1 MSEHSFSSL
10 HLSAEIVDNLASLGF
25 ASMTAI
31 QAQSLP
37 AILDGKDVIVEGQT
51 GSGKTAAFGLGIL
64 AKLEIKLFKVQ
75 ALVLCPTRE
84 LAEQVANEIRRLAR
98 STPNI
103 KVVTLTGGSA
113 LRVQVNSLKN
123 GAHIVVGTLG
133 RIEDHLKKGTLVVE
147 RLTSLVLDE
156 ADRMLDMG
164 FQKTLDNIVG
174 ALPIDRQTM
183 MFSAT
188 FPEAIESIANRIMKA
203 PYKASVSVN
212 HDSVRVTEY
221 FYLVGSEPLRIVALQ
236 LLLLEHNFKTCV
248 VFCNTR
254 KDVQLVAGALKSSG
268 FSAAALHGDMEQ
280 KDRDQALIRF
290 ANNSISILVAT
301 DVAARGLDIESLD
314 KVINFQLPRELD
326 VYTHR
331 IGRTARAGKKGIAS
345 SLYVEQELLRIE
357 QLSTHL
363 NRAIKA
369 SDLPAQALLK
379 KSPSRP
385 EMSTLRIEGG
395 KRQKLRAGDVVGA
408 LTRIDTANRVD
419 IGGDQI
425 GKIQIL
431 ENWTYVAIKRNI
443 AKAALKKFTSG
454 KLKGKS
460 FRARLI

>member
-37 AILDGKDVIVEGQT
+37 AILDGKDVIAEGQT

-98 STPNI
+98 STPNV
-103 KVVTLTGGSA
+103 KVVTLIGGSA

-203 PYKASVSVN
+203 PFKASVSVN

-236 LLLLEHNFKTCV
+236 LLLLEHNFRTCV

-363 NRAIKA
+363 NREIKA
-369 SDLPAQALLK
+369 SELPAQALLE

-408 LTRIDTANRVD
+408 LTRIDTANSVD